1 MTTKH
6 TPRTGISPDPI
17 TSTRHPAARAV
28 GDHGSSP
35 TVGWRAAPRASR
47 SRRDH
52 PVSGRPSAAE
62 RPPAEAAGSSS
73 SAPAVAAAETLT
85 LQVSAAL
92 RRQLEAQAQEEG
104 VSPAL
109 LAAELLAEGLVQRAW
124 DLPGRLQ
131 SKTSNP
137 GQRTAPPAA
146 GAQGSGRRRH
156 RQDARG
162 DRQRPPRPEA
172 NSMDDQAT
180 FLAYVRQQE
189 RQRRS

>member
-6 TPRTGISPDPI
+6 TPRTGTSPDPI
-17 TSTRHPAARAV
+17 PSTGHPTARAV
-28 GDHGSSP
+28 GDHEPLPAAGR
-35 TVGWRAAPRASR
+35 RAAPRASQ

-52 PVSGRPSAAE
+52 PVSGHPSAAAH
-62 RPPAEAAGSSS
+62 PTASVGGSSS
-73 SAPAVAAAETLT
+73 STPVVAAAGTLT

-131 SKTSNP
+131 SKTSAS

-146 GAQGSGRRRH
+146 GARGSGRRHH

-162 DRQRPPRPEA
+162 DRQRAPRPEA
-172 NSMDDQAT
+172 ASMDDQAT